1 MKVIL
6 LKDVDNLG
14 RVGDVKEVSAGYAR
28 NFLLRQAMVVEATPS
43 QLKRIDSLKVQRKKE
58 DDRRH
63 AEAMTLAERIG
74 TLSVTVDARAGEG
87 GKLFGT
93 VTTADVVAALKAQ
106 HAIEI
111 DRRNVELDG
120 TVRTVGDH
128 SASIKLA
135 GQVQASLKVE
145 VVATEA

>member
-1 MKVIL
+1 
-6 LKDVDNLG
+6 
-14 RVGDVKEVSAGYAR
+14 
-28 NFLLRQAMVVEATPS
+28 
-43 QLKRIDSLKVQRKKE
+43 
-58 DDRRH
+58 
-63 AEAMTLAERIG
+63 MTLAERIG

-128 SASIKLA
+128 TASIKLV